1 MNFIAKKI
9 ELRNGM
15 KREGCLK
22 MCRYLDNITQVQVLP
37 NPSPLPMS
45 ELSGYTIRT
54 MTRPELDT
62 AVEWAAGEGW
72 NPGTGD
78 AECFYRT
85 DPDGFLVGLLDS
97 EPVAAISVVR
107 YGASSGF
114 LGFYLVRPEYR
125 GMGLGLRIWHAG
137 LARLEGR
144 TAGLDGVVAQQ
155 ENYRKSGFVTAWR
168 NIRYEGTGGDEGE
181 NNIPKRESIVP
192 LSELPFEELLEY
204 DFALFAEERRTFL
217 DCWISRQGSVGLGI
231 TENGRIAGYGVIRPC
246 RNGFRIG
253 PLFADRPDLAEA
265 LFSALKAPLPA
276 GTPLFLDIPQPN
288 SSALEMAERHRMRAV
303 FETARMYRGVA
314 PELPLHRTFGIT
326 TFELG

>member
-1 MNFIAKKI
+1 
-9 ELRNGM
+9 
-15 KREGCLK
+15 
-22 MCRYLDNITQVQVLP
+22 
-37 NPSPLPMS
+37 MS

-62 AVEWAAGEGW
+62 VVEWAAKEGW

-78 AECFYRT
+78 AGCFYRT
-85 DPDGFLVGLLDS
+85 DPEGFLVGLLGN

-107 YGASSGF
+107 YGSSSGF

-155 ENYRKSGFVTAWR
+155 ENYRKSGFTPAWR
-168 NIRYEGTGGDEGE
+168 NIRYEGTGGNEGRKQG
-181 NNIPKRESIVP
+181 IKGGSIVP
-192 LSELPFEELLEY
+192 ISELPFEKLLEY
-204 DFALFAEERRTFL
+204 DRHCFLEERRTFL
-217 DCWISRQGSVGLGI
+217 ECWVNRQGSRALGI
-231 TENGRIAGYGVIRPC
+231 VENTRISGYGVIRPC

-253 PLFADRPDLAEA
+253 PLFADRADLGEA

-276 GTPLFLDIPQPN
+276 GTPFFLDIPEPN
-288 SSALEMAERHRMRAV
+288 SSALEMAGQHRMRPV
-303 FETARMYRGVA
+303 FETSRMYRGEP
-314 PELPLHRTFGIT
+314 PELPLRKTFGIT

>member
-1 MNFIAKKI
+1 
-9 ELRNGM
+9 
-15 KREGCLK
+15 
-22 MCRYLDNITQVQVLP
+22 
-37 NPSPLPMS
+37 
-45 ELSGYTIRT
+45 

-62 AVEWAAGEGW
+62 AIEWAAEEGW

-85 DPDGFLVGLLDS
+85 DPEGFLVGLLGT

-107 YGASSGF
+107 YGSSSAF
-114 LGFYLVRPEYR
+114 LGLYLVRPGYR

-144 TAGLDGVVAQQ
+144 RVGLDGVVAQQ
-155 ENYRKSGFVTAWR
+155 ENYRKSGFAPAWR
-168 NIRYEGTGGDEGE
+168 NIRYEGTGGDGNEGE
-181 NNIPKRESIVP
+181 NHTAKRGGIVP
-192 LSELPFEELLEY
+192 LSELPFETLLAY
-204 DFALFAEERRTFL
+204 DRPFFPEERRTFL
-217 DCWISRQGSVGLGI
+217 HCWINRQGPAALGI

-246 RNGFRIG
+246 LNGFRIG
-253 PLFADRPDLAEA
+253 PLLADRPDLGEA

-276 GTPLFLDIPQPN
+276 GTPFFLDIPEVN
-288 SSALEMAERHRMRAV
+288 TASLELARRHRMRAI
-303 FETARMYRGVA
+303 FETARMYRGEP